1 MLDKEI
7 CTLPLHIH
15 VFCFQLEGGVKS
27 LRTGGGYMPWC
38 KKPKNIKI
46 LRFGP
51 NYQVTLNMRHF
62 IPNLRNI
69 LTVGSDLNVDAM
81 CV

>member
-1 MLDKEI
+1 M
-7 CTLPLHIH
+7 
-15 VFCFQLEGGVKS
+15 GV
-27 LRTGGGYMPWC
+27 TCHGAQ
-38 KKPKNIKI
+38 KPKNIKI

-81 CV
+81 CA